1 MRKLIADWIYY
12 MRRGMGPVMA
22 WKLAKVTL

>member
-12 MRRGMGPVMA
+12 MRRGLSPAMA

>member
-12 MRRGMGPVMA
+12 MRRGMRPGVA
-22 WKLAKVTL
+22 WKMARITL